1 MLSSSPPTVLSSSPS
16 ATDYFAR
23 ATTMTVLHSSRLFSA
38 APATTTNSP
47 FLKEYEQHVSERK
60 ALGIVPQPLN
70 ANQVQSLITELQKA
84 TTKNDETLARTLL
97 DLLTTRVP
105 PGVDEA
111 AYVKAGYLSAIA
123 KGKETH
129 PFLSREQAIQFLG
142 TMQGGYNVATL
153 IELLKEED
161 PAISSVAAEQLKRT
175 LLVFD
180 AFYDVEAL
188 HKQGV
193 KAATDVLDSW
203 SQAEWFLEKQE
214 MPQSVTVTI
223 FKVTG
228 ETNTDDLSPA
238 QDAWSRPD
246 IPLHALAMLKNKRE
260 GIVPDK
266 DGEIGPMQQIEQLKQ
281 LGHPLAYT
289 GDVVGTGSSRKSA
302 TNSVLW
308 HFAQDI
314 PYVPNLRAGGLCLGG
329 KIAPIFFNTMEDSGA
344 LPIELD
350 VSNLHMGDVVTV
362 YPYEGKIVK
371 NDQVVATFSLKTPI
385 LLDEV
390 RAGGRIPLIIGRG
403 ITAKARQ
410 ALGKSTD
417 LSDVFRMP
425 GADDDATT
433 QKTVSG
439 YTLAQ
444 KMVGKACDMPSG
456 TGILPGTYCEP
467 KMTTVGSQDT
477 TGPMTRDE
485 LRGLACL
492 GFSADLVMQS
502 FCHTAA
508 YPKPV
513 DVITHHTLP
522 DFIRTRGGVSL
533 RPGDGIIHSWLNR
546 MLLPDTVGTGG
557 DSHTRFPIGI
567 SFPAGSGLVA
577 FAAATGIMPLDMPE
591 SVLVKFHGTMQPGI
605 TLRDLVQAI
614 PYTAIQK
621 GLLTT
626 EKKGKK
632 NVFSGR
638 ILEIEG
644 LPNLKCEQ
652 AFEISD
658 ASAERSAAGCT
669 IALNEEPIIEYLN
682 SNVVMLKWMISEG
695 YGDARTIERRIAR
708 MEEWLANPVLLQR
721 DANAQ
726 YAAVIEID
734 LDELKEPV
742 LALPNDPDASALLS
756 QVAGANIDEVFI
768 GSCMT
773 NIGHFRAAGKL
784 LQKNSNKVLPTRLW
798 IAPPTKMD
806 EAQLIEEG
814 YYSIFG
820 SSGARTEMPGCS
832 LCMGNQA
839 RVAPKSTV
847 VSTSTR
853 NFPNRLGQGANVYL
867 ASAELAAVA
876 SIEGKLPTVEEYMSY
891 MQHVNATAADT
902 YRYLNFDQLPSFVQA
917 ANQVEISEEMKAA
930 AHKLSTASA

>member
-1 MLSSSPPTVLSSSPS
+1 MLANRVTQTCFRKATLLRRGVLSPKGSRAMSSFLEEYD
-16 ATDYFAR
+16 AHVAER
-23 ATTMTVLHSSRLFSA
+23 AAMAGGVGVAPKPLDASQASRVIEE
-38 APATTTNSP
+38 
-47 FLKEYEQHVSERK
+47 LKKDGENDRLLE
-60 ALGIVPQPLN
+60 LIVN
-70 ANQVQSLITELQKA
+70 
-84 TTKNDETLARTLL
+84 
-97 DLLTTRVP
+97 RVP

-111 AYVKAGYLSAIA
+111 AYVKATWLSALA
-123 KGKETH
+123 MGTESH
-129 PFLSREQAIQFLG
+129 PSISRIRAVELLG
-142 TMQGGYNVATL
+142 TMQGGYNVLTL
-153 IELLKEED
+153 VDLLKD
-161 PAISSVAAEQLKRT
+161 PEAEIADAAAKQLSKT

-180 AFYDVEAL
+180 AFYDVEA
-188 HKQGV
+188 
-193 KAATDVLDSW
+193 AAKEGSEAAQKVMESW
-203 SQAEWFLEKQE
+203 AAADWFLDKPEV
-214 MPQSVTVTI
+214 PQTMTATV

-246 IPLHALAMLKNKRE
+246 VPLHAVAMLKNARE
-260 GIVPDK
+260 GIYPEK
-266 DGEIGPMQQIEQLKQ
+266 DGEIGPLRQLEELKAI
-281 LGHPLAYT
+281 GNPLAYV

-308 HFAQDI
+308 HMGNDI
-314 PYVPNLRAGGLCLGG
+314 PYVPNVRAGGLCLGG
-329 KIAPIFFNTMEDSGA
+329 KIAPIFFNTMEDSGS

-350 VSNLHMGDVVTV
+350 VNEMNMGDVITV
-362 YPYEGKIVK
+362 HPHEGKVTK
-371 NDQVVATFSLKTPI
+371 PDGSVLTEFKLKTNVI
-385 LLDEV
+385 LDEV

-403 ITAKARQ
+403 ITSKARLS
-410 ALGKSTD
+410 LGQGEAID
-417 LSDVFRMP
+417 DVFKMP
-425 GADDDATT
+425 LPP
-433 QKTVSG
+433 SG
-439 YTLAQ
+439 VKPSGFTLAQ
-444 KMVGKACDMPSG
+444 KMVGKACGMEEG
-456 TGILPGTYCEP
+456 EGAVPGQYCEP

-485 LRGLACL
+485 LKTLACL

-513 DVITHHTLP
+513 DVVTHHTLP
-522 DFIRTRGGVSL
+522 DFIMTRGGVSL
-533 RPGDGIIHSWLNR
+533 RPGDGIIHSWMNR

-591 SVLVKFHGTMQPGI
+591 SVLVRFSGEMQPGI

-614 PYTAIQK
+614 PYQALQM

-644 LPNLKCEQ
+644 LPKLKCEQ
-652 AFEISD
+652 AFELSD

-669 IALNEEPIIEYLN
+669 IKLDQEPIIEYLT
-682 SNVVMLKWMISEG
+682 SNVVMLKWMIAEG
-695 YGDARTIERRIAR
+695 YGDVRSLERRIAR
-708 MEEWLANPVLLQR
+708 MEEWLSNPKLMEA
-721 DANAQ
+721 DPEAE
-726 YAAVIEID
+726 YAAVIDID
-734 LDELKEPV
+734 LNELKEPV

-756 QVAGANIDEVFI
+756 EHAGTKIDEVFI

-784 LQKNSNKVLPTRLW
+784 LQKLEKPIPTRLW

-814 YYSIFG
+814 YYSTFG
-820 SSGARTEMPGCS
+820 VAGARTEMPGCS

-839 RVAPKSTV
+839 RVAPGCTT

-853 NFPNRLGQGANVYL
+853 NFPNRLGQGAFVYL
-867 ASAELAAVA
+867 ASAELAAIA
-876 SIEGKLPTVEEYMSY
+876 AIEGELPTFETYMKY
-891 MQHVNATAADT
+891 MDQVNATAADT
-902 YRYLNFDQLPSFVQA
+902 YRYLNFDQLPEFVSRA
-917 ANQVEISEEMKAA
+917 DTVEISAEMKEAA
-930 AHKLSTASA
+930 KMLAAE